1 MTEKAPGASFGKTR
15 YGAWENVDLRTFSF
29 SLLTV
34 FFNLSSLQQRTDMNQ
49 RRRPSSASAF
59 QSQGMN
65 SDALVRTQQQ
75 RQQRQSASFITLIKN
90 WKPRT
95 TPKLTFS
102 LGLYVVG
109 IFLAFFARP
118 FPVTQEQFEEYEK
131 KLRLIDSPEGGLG
144 EARLNAEDAYRS
156 TRTELY
162 ETKRFGWRLRGGSEK
177 SKVLELQR
185 KEKEQWRALKA
196 LNKERERKLRDARSV
211 LGIWSEEG
219 VRETK
224 KKFWEKY
231 EGGKVFATQQT
242 FYDAFN
248 ALLYGR
254 SDDNELEFM
263 IRWTFTI
270 LVNFTVGMFG
280 AIIGFTFSLP
290 SVIYG
295 FGASSFSFIS
305 FFILAVISAI
315 SVVLTLLGVLYGGAI
330 GGIVGAVNV
339 ATNNALRLEEKKRE
353 EIKRLQQRQQ
363 GRQQGSNGSENFS
376 NFEYDNRDHMD

>member
-1 MTEKAPGASFGKTR
+1 MIEVHSAGKRLHVHTHTHI
-15 YGAWENVDLRTFSF
+15 A
-29 SLLTV
+29 
-34 FFNLSSLQQRTDMNQ
+34 MNQ
-49 RRRPSSASAF
+49 RRPPHSASDT
-59 QSQGMN
+59 SGMN
-65 SDALVRTQQQ
+65 SNALARMHQQQ
-75 RQQRQSASFITLIKN
+75 RQGRQSATSTIVTLIKN

-102 LGLYVVG
+102 LGLYAVG

-118 FPVTQEQFEEYEK
+118 FPVTPEQFEKYEE
-131 KLRLIDSPEGGLG
+131 KLRLIDGEEGVLG
-144 EARLNAEDAYRS
+144 DARLNAEDAYRS
-156 TRTELY
+156 TRMELY
-162 ETKRFGWRLRGGSEK
+162 QTKRFGWRLRGGREK
-177 SKVLELQR
+177 SRVLELQR
-185 KEKEQWRALKA
+185 KEKEQWRAVKA
-196 LNKERERKLRDARSV
+196 LNKERERKLRDARSE
-211 LGIWSEEG
+211 LGIWSDEG

-224 KKFWEKY
+224 NKFWEKY

-254 SDDNELEFM
+254 SDDNALEFM

-270 LVNFTVGMFG
+270 LINFTVGMFG
-280 AIIGFTFSLP
+280 AIIGFTFALP

-295 FGASSFSFIS
+295 FGASFFSFAI
-305 FFILAVISAI
+305 FFFLAVISAI

-330 GGIVGAVNV
+330 GGVVGAVNV

-363 GRQQGSNGSENFS
+363 QQQQQQRQRQGGANGSENFRDF
-376 NFEYDNRDHMD
+376 NDNNRDHMD